1 MPTDAIP
8 AYHVLTDPP
17 LAGPWNMAVDE
28 ALLDDA
34 AQSGRAY
41 WRFYQ
46 WQEPTVSLGYF
57 QEYDEQARRYRE
69 RGLPMVRR
77 LTGGGAILHDREL
90 TYSVVLPREHS
101 LARSRDELYGVAHRS
116 LAAVLS
122 QWGLTAQLFVA
133 GAARPAGEPFLCF
146 ERRAPGDVLA
156 GRSKVT
162 GSAQRRRRG
171 AVLQHGSVLLAAS
184 GAARHLPGV
193 GELADC
199 TVDAGDLARRWLDEL
214 SNRLGG
220 AWQPFRLPDAVRD
233 RAGDL
238 LTSKYMTESWLRD
251 RRVGP

>member
-1 MPTDAIP
+1 MPA
-8 AYHVLTDPP
+8 AYHVLIDPP

-28 ALLDDA
+28 ALLEDA
-34 AQSGRAY
+34 AGSGRAY

-46 WQEPTVSLGYF
+46 WQEPTLSLGYF
-57 QEYDEQARRYRE
+57 QEYEEQARRYRE

-90 TYSVVLPREHS
+90 TYSVNLPRDHP
-101 LARSRDELYGVAHRS
+101 LARTRDELYGVVHRS
-116 LAAVLS
+116 VVAVLS
-122 QWGLTAQLFVA
+122 RWGLEPQLFVA
-133 GAARPAGEPFLCF
+133 GTGRPAREPFLCF

-184 GAARHLPGV
+184 DAARHLPGA

-199 TVDAGDLARRWLDEL
+199 TVDADELARRWLDEL
-214 SNRLGG
+214 SNQLGG
-220 AWQPFRLPDAVRD
+220 AWQPFRLPNSIRT
-233 RAGDL
+233 RASDL
-238 LTSKYMTESWLRD
+238 LTGKYLNESWLRH
-251 RRVGP
+251 RRAPQ

>member
-1 MPTDAIP
+1 MSS
-8 AYHVLTDPP
+8 AYHLLIDPP

-46 WQEPTVSLGYF
+46 WQEPTLSLGYF
-57 QEYDEQARRYRE
+57 QEYEEQARRYRQ
-69 RGLPMVRR
+69 RGLTMVRR

-90 TYSVVLPREHS
+90 TYSVVLPRHHP
-101 LARSRDELYGVAHRS
+101 LARSRDDLYGTVHRS
-116 LAAVLS
+116 VVAILGE
-122 QWGLTAQLFVA
+122 WGLAGQLFVA
-133 GAARPAGEPFLCF
+133 GGAKPANEPFLCF

-156 GRSKVT
+156 GGSKVT

-193 GELADC
+193 GELAHC
-199 TVDAGDLARRWLDEL
+199 TVDADELVRRWLGEL
-214 SNRLGG
+214 SEGLGG
-220 AWQPFRLPDAVRD
+220 EWQPFRLTESIHA
-233 RAGDL
+233 RAADL
-238 LTSKYMTESWLRD
+238 LVGKYLTESWLRE
-251 RRVGP
+251 RRVPL

>member
-1 MPTDAIP
+1 MPP
-8 AYHVLTDPP
+8 AYYFLIDPP

-46 WQEPTVSLGYF
+46 WQVATVSLGYF
-57 QEYDEQARRYRE
+57 QAYDEQARRYRE

-90 TYSVVLPREHS
+90 TYSVILPRDHP
-101 LARSRDELYGVAHRS
+101 LARSRDDLYGVVHRS
-116 LAAVLS
+116 VVAVLS
-122 QWGLTAQLFVA
+122 RWGLEPQLFVA
-133 GAARPAGEPFLCF
+133 GTGRPVREPFLCF

-156 GRSKVT
+156 GRSKLA

-184 GAARHLPGV
+184 DAARHLPGV

-199 TVDAGDLARRWLDEL
+199 TVDADELARRWLDEL
-214 SNRLGG
+214 SKRLGG
-220 AWQPFRLPDAVRD
+220 AWQPFRLPDSIRD
-233 RAGDL
+233 RAADL
-238 LTSKYMTESWLRD
+238 LTGKYLTESWLRG
-251 RRVGP
+251 RRVPA